1 MRLYELYDYL
11 LSFEFEAHFYKGK
24 EYIVVNDNVID
35 ELYVEDFKKD
45 NFCFDD
51 RFLSEKVLSIKNQL
65 VYLHTLTK
73 KGLDD
78 FDGKDKSG
86 SLLKQI
92 LKNLQEKGFHFNIS
106 PFNGNVRIVYFLI
119 YDLLDLIE
127 NRIKIVDAILLGYDY
142 SLEDQFPTYEIFMR
156 SAQKKFY
163 ELHDYPSKAEWY
175 RIRWNTMTWPTIAE
189 DYRFYFKE
197 NALPEYQRLFEVNDI
212 QSATKEKV
220 RMFFKMLRDHGYFKY
235 KLETDELAELIS
247 AALQDKYKSS
257 FLRKEKSG
265 TAAWEH
271 DYGGSTIP
279 NFL

>member
-45 NFCFDD
+45 NFCFGE
-51 RFLSEKVLSIKNQL
+51 RFLSEKLLSIKNQL
-65 VYLHTLTK
+65 VYLHFLTK

-78 FDGKDKSG
+78 FDGKDNSD
-86 SLLKQI
+86 SLLKLI
-92 LKNLQEKGFHFNIS
+92 LKKLQEKGFHFNIS

-119 YDLLDLIE
+119 YDLLELIE

-142 SLEDQFPTYEIFMR
+142 NLEDQFPAYDIVIGG
-156 SAQKKFY
+156 AQKEFY

-175 RIRWNTMTWPTIAE
+175 RIRWNTTTWPTIAE

-197 NALPEYQRLFEVNDI
+197 NTLPEYQRLFEANDI

-247 AALQDKYKSS
+247 AALQDKYTSS